1 MGLLLPVV
9 LCALAACCGA
19 TSPPLPPLR
28 FWPPIARGCN
38 DSGILELAG
47 FALQDINRDRK
58 DGYVLSLNRVSDVR
72 EHRQVNSLGSLFY
85 FTLDVLETDCHV
97 LSRKAWKDCGVRTLH
112 ESVYGQCKALFYVN
126 RPGRVL
132 YVLAYNCTLRP
143 VSRRS
148 IHTMCPDCPSP
159 FKLSNP
165 KVLETAAESLAKY
178 NKESASKQ
186 YSLFQVTRASGQW
199 VFGFAFFVEYLIK
212 ESPCTKH
219 QASSC
224 ALQPPDSVPVGLCKG
239 TLTERELKKF
249 VSVTCD
255 FFEPQTPSETGT
267 SQLRWLR
274 LLNTEIQWISDTEIQ
289 YPEEP
294 SPELQVP
301 TPGGENPAANQGP
314 ADLPTVEE
322 SQQKII
328 APTNSPSKAVPKGSV
343 QYLPDLDDEKKPE
356 DAQENSPVEAFPV
369 QLELTTD
376 PLGESLDVSFLFLD
390 PEEKKVDLFR
400 AQWFSTVNAHWNH
413 LEVFKAPVPGSVP
426 RDPDLIAPGRGVN
439 TRIFKSPSVP
449 LVLSDVGQLLLHS
462 TEDVGDIIR
471 TGERWGD
478 FWRRSAGRGR
488 KPALL
493 PIPPTHQESLYKILC
508 WDIL

>member
-72 EHRQVNSLGSLFY
+72 EHRQV
-85 FTLDVLETDCHV
+85 
-97 LSRKAWKDCGVRTLH
+97 
-112 ESVYGQCKALFYVN
+112 YGQCKALFYVN

-148 IHTMCPDCPSP
+148 IHMMCPDCPSP

-239 TLTERELKKF
+239 TLTERELQKF

-255 FFEPQTPSETGT
+255 FFEPQ
-267 SQLRWLR
+267 
-274 LLNTEIQWISDTEIQ
+274 
-289 YPEEP
+289 
-294 SPELQVP
+294 VP
-301 TPGGENPAANQGP
+301 APGGENPAANQGP

-390 PEEKKVDLFR
+390 PEEKKVVVLPFPKKEQR
-400 AQWFSTVNAHWNH
+400 SAECPGPAQQAS
-413 LEVFKAPVPGSVP
+413 
-426 RDPDLIAPGRGVN
+426 
-439 TRIFKSPSVP
+439 P
-449 LVLSDVGQLLLHS
+449 LVL
-462 TEDVGDIIR
+462 
-471 TGERWGD
+471 
-478 FWRRSAGRGR
+478 
-488 KPALL
+488 
-493 PIPPTHQESLYKILC
+493 PP
-508 WDIL
+508 

>member
-72 EHRQVNSLGSLFY
+72 EHRQAIS
-85 FTLDVLETDCHV
+85 
-97 LSRKAWKDCGVRTLH
+97 
-112 ESVYGQCKALFYVN
+112 Q
-126 RPGRVL
+126 
-132 YVLAYNCTLRP
+132 
-143 VSRRS
+143 RS
-148 IHTMCPDCPSP
+148 SHTMCPDCPGP

-239 TLTERELKKF
+239 TLTERELQKF

-255 FFEPQTPSETGT
+255 FFEPQ
-267 SQLRWLR
+267 
-274 LLNTEIQWISDTEIQ
+274 
-289 YPEEP
+289 
-294 SPELQVP
+294 VP
-301 TPGGENPAANQGP
+301 APGGENPAANQGP

-356 DAQENSPVEAFPV
+356 DAQENSPVEPFPV

-390 PEEKKVDLFR
+390 PEEKKVVVLPFPKKEQR
-400 AQWFSTVNAHWNH
+400 SAECPGPAQQAN
-413 LEVFKAPVPGSVP
+413 
-426 RDPDLIAPGRGVN
+426 
-439 TRIFKSPSVP
+439 P
-449 LVLSDVGQLLLHS
+449 LVL
-462 TEDVGDIIR
+462 
-471 TGERWGD
+471 
-478 FWRRSAGRGR
+478 
-488 KPALL
+488 
-493 PIPPTHQESLYKILC
+493 PP
-508 WDIL
+508 

>member
-72 EHRQVNSLGSLFY
+72 EHRQ
-85 FTLDVLETDCHV
+85 
-97 LSRKAWKDCGVRTLH
+97 AI
-112 ESVYGQCKALFYVN
+112 
-126 RPGRVL
+126 
-132 YVLAYNCTLRP
+132 
-143 VSRRS
+143 SRRS
-148 IHTMCPDCPSP
+148 IHMMCPDCPSP

-239 TLTERELKKF
+239 TLTERELQKF

-255 FFEPQTPSETGT
+255 FFEPQ
-267 SQLRWLR
+267 
-274 LLNTEIQWISDTEIQ
+274 
-289 YPEEP
+289 
-294 SPELQVP
+294 VP
-301 TPGGENPAANQGP
+301 APGGENPAANQGP

-390 PEEKKVDLFR
+390 PEEKKVVVLPFPKKEQR
-400 AQWFSTVNAHWNH
+400 SAECPGPAQQAS
-413 LEVFKAPVPGSVP
+413 
-426 RDPDLIAPGRGVN
+426 
-439 TRIFKSPSVP
+439 P
-449 LVLSDVGQLLLHS
+449 LVL
-462 TEDVGDIIR
+462 
-471 TGERWGD
+471 
-478 FWRRSAGRGR
+478 
-488 KPALL
+488 
-493 PIPPTHQESLYKILC
+493 PP
-508 WDIL
+508 

>member
-19 TSPPLPPLR
+19 TSPPLR
-28 FWPPIARGCN
+28 FWPPIAHGCN

-72 EHRQVNSLGSLFY
+72 EHRQ
-85 FTLDVLETDCHV
+85 
-97 LSRKAWKDCGVRTLH
+97 AI
-112 ESVYGQCKALFYVN
+112 
-126 RPGRVL
+126 
-132 YVLAYNCTLRP
+132 
-143 VSRRS
+143 SRRS
-148 IHTMCPDCPSP
+148 IHMMCPDCPSP

-186 YSLFQVTRASGQW
+186 YSLFQVTQASGQW

-239 TLTERELKKF
+239 TLTERQLQKF

-255 FFEPQTPSETGT
+255 FFEPQAPA
-267 SQLRWLR
+267 
-274 LLNTEIQWISDTEIQ
+274 
-289 YPEEP
+289 
-294 SPELQVP
+294 
-301 TPGGENPAANQGP
+301 PGGENPAANQGP

-343 QYLPDLDDEKKPE
+343 QYLPDLDDEKPE

-390 PEEKKVDLFR
+390 PEEKKVVVLPFPKKEQR
-400 AQWFSTVNAHWNH
+400 SAECPGPAQQAN
-413 LEVFKAPVPGSVP
+413 
-426 RDPDLIAPGRGVN
+426 
-439 TRIFKSPSVP
+439 P
-449 LVLSDVGQLLLHS
+449 LVL
-462 TEDVGDIIR
+462 
-471 TGERWGD
+471 
-478 FWRRSAGRGR
+478 
-488 KPALL
+488 
-493 PIPPTHQESLYKILC
+493 PP
-508 WDIL
+508 

>member
-19 TSPPLPPLR
+19 RSPPLPPLR
-28 FWPPIARGCN
+28 FWPPIARSCN

-72 EHRQVNSLGSLFY
+72 EHRQ
-85 FTLDVLETDCHV
+85 
-97 LSRKAWKDCGVRTLH
+97 AI
-112 ESVYGQCKALFYVN
+112 
-126 RPGRVL
+126 
-132 YVLAYNCTLRP
+132 
-143 VSRRS
+143 SRRS
-148 IHTMCPDCPSP
+148 IHMTCPDCPSP

-212 ESPCTKH
+212 ESPCTK
-219 QASSC
+219 QEASSC

-239 TLTERELKKF
+239 TLTERELQKF

-255 FFEPQTPSETGT
+255 FFEPQ
-267 SQLRWLR
+267 
-274 LLNTEIQWISDTEIQ
+274 
-289 YPEEP
+289 
-294 SPELQVP
+294 VP
-301 TPGGENPAANQGP
+301 APGGENPAANQGP

-356 DAQENSPVEAFPV
+356 DTQENSPVEAFPV

-376 PLGESLDVSFLFLD
+376 PLGESLDVSFLFLG
-390 PEEKKVDLFR
+390 PEEKKVVVLPFPKKEQR
-400 AQWFSTVNAHWNH
+400 SAECPGPAQQAN
-413 LEVFKAPVPGSVP
+413 
-426 RDPDLIAPGRGVN
+426 
-439 TRIFKSPSVP
+439 P
-449 LVLSDVGQLLLHS
+449 LVL
-462 TEDVGDIIR
+462 
-471 TGERWGD
+471 
-478 FWRRSAGRGR
+478 
-488 KPALL
+488 
-493 PIPPTHQESLYKILC
+493 PP
-508 WDIL
+508 

>member
-19 TSPPLPPLR
+19 RSPPLPPLR
-28 FWPPIARGCN
+28 FWPPIARSCN

-72 EHRQVNSLGSLFY
+72 EHRQ
-85 FTLDVLETDCHV
+85 
-97 LSRKAWKDCGVRTLH
+97 AI
-112 ESVYGQCKALFYVN
+112 
-126 RPGRVL
+126 
-132 YVLAYNCTLRP
+132 
-143 VSRRS
+143 SRRS
-148 IHTMCPDCPSP
+148 IHMMCPDCPSP

-212 ESPCTKH
+212 ESPCTK
-219 QASSC
+219 QEASSC

-239 TLTERELKKF
+239 TLTERELQKF

-255 FFEPQTPSETGT
+255 FFEPQ
-267 SQLRWLR
+267 
-274 LLNTEIQWISDTEIQ
+274 
-289 YPEEP
+289 
-294 SPELQVP
+294 VP
-301 TPGGENPAANQGP
+301 APGGENPAANQGP

-356 DAQENSPVEAFPV
+356 DTQENSPVEAFPV

-376 PLGESLDVSFLFLD
+376 PLGESLDVSFLFLG
-390 PEEKKVDLFR
+390 PEEKKVVVLPFPKKEQR
-400 AQWFSTVNAHWNH
+400 SAECPGPAQQAN
-413 LEVFKAPVPGSVP
+413 
-426 RDPDLIAPGRGVN
+426 
-439 TRIFKSPSVP
+439 P
-449 LVLSDVGQLLLHS
+449 LVL
-462 TEDVGDIIR
+462 
-471 TGERWGD
+471 
-478 FWRRSAGRGR
+478 
-488 KPALL
+488 
-493 PIPPTHQESLYKILC
+493 PP
-508 WDIL
+508 

>member
-19 TSPPLPPLR
+19 TSPPLPPVR

-132 YVLAYNCTLRP
+132 YVLAYNCTLCP

-148 IHTMCPDCPSP
+148 IHMMCPDCPSP

-224 ALQPPDSVPVGLCKG
+224 ALQPPDSV
-239 TLTERELKKF
+239 
-249 VSVTCD
+249 
-255 FFEPQTPSETGT
+255 
-267 SQLRWLR
+267 
-274 LLNTEIQWISDTEIQ
+274 
-289 YPEEP
+289 
-294 SPELQVP
+294 VP
-301 TPGGENPAANQGP
+301 APGGENPAANQGP

-356 DAQENSPVEAFPV
+356 DAQENSPVESFPV

-390 PEEKKVDLFR
+390 PEEKKVVVLPFPKKEQR
-400 AQWFSTVNAHWNH
+400 SAECPGPAQQAN
-413 LEVFKAPVPGSVP
+413 
-426 RDPDLIAPGRGVN
+426 
-439 TRIFKSPSVP
+439 P
-449 LVLSDVGQLLLHS
+449 LVL
-462 TEDVGDIIR
+462 
-471 TGERWGD
+471 
-478 FWRRSAGRGR
+478 
-488 KPALL
+488 
-493 PIPPTHQESLYKILC
+493 PP
-508 WDIL
+508 